1 LRRDKREQEETA
13 ENNDSGADEDAYGPA
28 LPPALAARRAQ
39 PAPAPRSAPEPT
51 VDDES
56 SDDEIGPRPPAP
68 STSKQAADDGIREF
82 LEREQRRKE
91 LAEVRKSVYITNAC
105 LTSMISGGKEAQA
118 TPTRGLD
125 ARSPFFF

>member
-1 LRRDKREQEETA
+1 MIGPTLPPHLRRDKPEQEGRA
-13 ENNDSGADEDAYGPA
+13 ENNDSSADEDSYGPA

-68 STSKQAADDGIREF
+68 STSRQATDDGIREF

-91 LAEVRKSVYITNAC
+91 LAEVRKSVYH
-105 LTSMISGGKEAQA
+105 
-118 TPTRGLD
+118 
-125 ARSPFFF
+125 